1 MYSKK
6 KDLMTET
13 KLFIPVLI
21 DLMTTIGKSSEL
33 TGKQK
38 KEYVIKQ
45 MRRSL
50 DLPQV
55 YEDILAL
62 LIDTLIEVQ
71 DGKLIFNQKLKK
83 TTKWC
88 C

>member
-1 MYSKK
+1 
-6 KDLMTET
+6 MTDS
-13 KLFIPVLI
+13 KLFIPALV
-21 DLMTTIGKSSEL
+21 DLMTSIGKSSEL
-33 TGKQK
+33 SGKQK
-38 KEYVIKQ
+38 KEYVIEQ
-45 MRRSL
+45 MRESL

-71 DGKLIFNQKLKK
+71 DGKLVFNQKIKK